1 MRLLLVI
8 DEENLGGAELSFLEL
23 SRSLARQAEV
33 HLALSQSA
41 WTSHPHA
48 YAPLPGQHVA
58 VHRCS
63 RALYPGTLANLH
75 PLLREPVAR
84 ELAALIR
91 NIDPAA
97 VLVNLPTVERGQS
110 VVDAARRVSADLPI
124 WGLLHLVQQPSGLGT
139 RLGLVR
145 DRMVVSLLTRF
156 DRLLTVSKAGAL
168 QLAGRYALPM
178 PAVIH
183 PPTAA
188 LQSGIAQP
196 ERQTLRARHN
206 LPPGFLLGV
215 VGRVQLRQ
223 KGQDAALRITA
234 QLLRDDLPVHLVV
247 IGDGPDLPAIKRLAE
262 RMGIDSRVTFL
273 GWRQDAGDLIPLLD
287 AVLLPSHF
295 EGLPQ
300 TALQAASAGVPVV
313 AYAVDG
319 LSELLPPQFLV
330 PHGDE
335 AGFTRALRE
344 VIHGSR
350 VWPEEEMRRRA
361 VEWGDPGR
369 AAARVVELLG
379 GNA

>member
-23 SRSLARQAEV
+23 SRSLAQRAEV
-33 HLALSQSA
+33 HLVLSESA
-41 WTSHPHA
+41 WTSHQQA
-48 YAPLPGQHVA
+48 YAPLPGQHVT

-75 PLLREPVAR
+75 PLLRELVVR
-84 ELAALIR
+84 ELVALIR

-124 WGLLHLVQQPSGLGT
+124 WGLLHLVQQPSSLGT

-145 DRMVVSLLTRF
+145 DRMVGSLLTRF

-188 LQSGIAQP
+188 LQSGVAQG
-196 ERQTLRARHN
+196 ERETLRARHD
-206 LPPGFLLGV
+206 LPQGFLLGL

-300 TALQAASAGVPVV
+300 TALQAASAGIPVV

-319 LSELLPPQFLV
+319 LTELLPPQFLV

-335 AGFTRALRE
+335 AGFARVVGE

-350 VWPEEEMRRRA
+350 VWPEEEMTRRA

-369 AAARVVELLG
+369 AAARLVELLG
-379 GNA
+379 GKA

>member
-247 IGDGPDLPAIKRLAE
+247 IGDGPDLPATKRLAE
-262 RMGIDSRVTFL
+262 RMGINSRVTFL

-300 TALQAASAGVPVV
+300 TALQAASAGIPVV

-319 LSELLPPQFLV
+319 LTELLPPQFLV

-350 VWPEEEMRRRA
+350 VWPKEEMRRRA

>member
-1 MRLLLVI
+1 MRLLLAI

-23 SRSLARQAEV
+23 SRSLAHLAEV
-33 HLALSQSA
+33 HLVLSQAA
-41 WTSHPHA
+41 WTSHQHA
-48 YAPLPGQHVA
+48 YAPLPGQQVT

-63 RALYPGTLANLH
+63 RPLYPGTLANLH

-84 ELAALIR
+84 ELAGLIR

-110 VVDAARRVSADLPI
+110 VVDAVRRVSADLPV
-124 WGLLHLVQQPSGLGT
+124 WGLLHLVQQPSTLGT

-145 DRMVVSLLTRF
+145 DTMVASRLTRF

-188 LQSGIAQP
+188 LQSGLAQS
-196 ERQTLRARHN
+196 ERKTLRARHN
-206 LPPGFLLGV
+206 FPPGFLLGL

-234 QLLRDDLPVHLVV
+234 QLLRDNLPVHLVV
-247 IGDGPDLPAIKRLAE
+247 IGDGPDLSVVKGLAE
-262 RMGIDSRVTFL
+262 RMGITSGVTFL
-273 GWRQDAGDLIPLLD
+273 GWRQDAGELIPLLD

-319 LSELLPPQFLV
+319 LTELLPPQFLV
-330 PHGDE
+330 PPGDE
-335 AGFTRALRE
+335 AGFSRAVRE
-344 VIHGSR
+344 LIHGSR
-350 VWPEEEMRRRA
+350 VWPEEDMTRRA
-361 VEWGDPGR
+361 VEWGDPRR
-369 AAARVVELLG
+369 AAARLVELLG
-379 GNA
+379 GKA

>member
-1 MRLLLVI
+1 
-8 DEENLGGAELSFLEL
+8 
-23 SRSLARQAEV
+23 
-33 HLALSQSA
+33 
-41 WTSHPHA
+41 
-48 YAPLPGQHVA
+48 
-58 VHRCS
+58 
-63 RALYPGTLANLH
+63 
-75 PLLREPVAR
+75 
-84 ELAALIR
+84 
-91 NIDPAA
+91 
-97 VLVNLPTVERGQS
+97 
-110 VVDAARRVSADLPI
+110 
-124 WGLLHLVQQPSGLGT
+124 
-139 RLGLVR
+139 
-145 DRMVVSLLTRF
+145 MVVSLLTRF

-196 ERQTLRARHN
+196 ERNSLRARHN

-247 IGDGPDLPAIKRLAE
+247 IGDGPDLPATKRLAE
-262 RMGIDSRVTFL
+262 RMGINSRVTFL

-300 TALQAASAGVPVV
+300 TALQAASAGIPVV

-319 LSELLPPQFLV
+319 LTELLPPQFLV

-350 VWPEEEMRRRA
+350 VWPKEEMRRRA

>member
-295 EGLPQ
+295 EGLPH
-300 TALQAASAGVPVV
+300 TELQAASAGIPVV

-319 LSELLPPQFLV
+319 QTELLPPQFLV

>member
-188 LQSGIAQP
+188 LQSGVAQP

>member
-247 IGDGPDLPAIKRLAE
+247 IGDGPDLAAIKRLAE

-319 LSELLPPQFLV
+319 LTELLPPQFLV